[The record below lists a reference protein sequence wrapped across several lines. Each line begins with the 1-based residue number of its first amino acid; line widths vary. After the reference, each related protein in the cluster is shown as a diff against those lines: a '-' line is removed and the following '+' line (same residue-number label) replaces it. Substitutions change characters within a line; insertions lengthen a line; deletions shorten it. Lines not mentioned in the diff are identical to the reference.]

1 MFMDV
6 FVGLFGSMNDSWVL
20 QRSFLYK
27 HAQYKILLDVDK
39 GINNGPFLPYLLD
52 DKDPNIHSFHGS
64 SPFEGARS
72 PFYSWTPLKHK
83 AQVGTLIVEMFID
96 LWIRP
101 SILFWE
107 IWIECDVHTQ
117 HVYLC
122 LHYE

>member
-27 HAQYKILLDVDK
+27 HAQYKI
-39 GINNGPFLPYLLD
+39 LLD